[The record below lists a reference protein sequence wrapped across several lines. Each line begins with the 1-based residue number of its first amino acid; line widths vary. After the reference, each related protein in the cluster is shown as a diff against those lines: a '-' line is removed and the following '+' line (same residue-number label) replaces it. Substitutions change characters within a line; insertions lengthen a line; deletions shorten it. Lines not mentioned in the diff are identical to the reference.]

1 MPRVV
6 SCFYALGA
14 HLFAKHLDATTL
26 HDSLADRGSVG
37 QGQRSA
43 AVNVHYTKMLAVLTS
58 TKPAAQ
64 ASLAVMTSGIRVALC
79 KLDGEA
85 EGVSEET
92 DDDLEDGL

>member
-6 SCFYALGA
+6 ACFYALGA
-14 HLFAKHLDATTL
+14 HLFAKHLNATTL

-37 QGQRSA
+37 QGQRSD
-43 AVNVHYTKMLAVLTS
+43 AVNVHYAKMLAVLTS

-64 ASLAVMTSGIRVALC
+64 ASLAVMTSGIRVALRT
-79 KLDGEA
+79 LDGEA